1 MPLFEDGVVIDIIQV
16 KMRLLE
22 QALIQNN
29 RYAYKEGKSEHRD
42 MDRGKLM

>member
-1 MPLFEDGVVIDIIQV
+1 MTLFGDGVFINIIQV

-22 QALIQNN
+22 QALIQIN
-29 RYAYKEGKSEHRD
+29 RYAYKKGKFEHRD

>member
-1 MPLFEDGVVIDIIQV
+1 MTLFGDGVFINITQV

-29 RYAYKEGKSEHRD
+29 RYAYKKGKFEHRD